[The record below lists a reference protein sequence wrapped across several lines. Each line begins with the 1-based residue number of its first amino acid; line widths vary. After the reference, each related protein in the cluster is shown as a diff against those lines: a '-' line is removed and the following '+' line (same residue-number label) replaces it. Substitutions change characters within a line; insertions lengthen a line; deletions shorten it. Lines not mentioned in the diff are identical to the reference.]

1 VFSLVLGSR
10 KWQKVGLAANL
21 AGAVL
26 LWLSF
31 QATSSNLKIVTTT
44 DHRTA
49 LCAAGRALIVD
60 DPLHGGTAFGVA
72 RCPEWENARP
82 AAVVNVELPFLVT
95 LGFILLLLG
104 FAVQYFSIPNPETIE
119 HLREELKLLRKLRKK
134 QS

>member
-1 VFSLVLGSR
+1 MFGSR
-10 KWQKVGLAANL
+10 RWQKLGAALNL

-31 QATSSNLKIVTTT
+31 QATSSNLKIVTTI

-49 LCAAGRALIVD
+49 LCSGGRALIVD
-60 DPLHGGTAFGVA
+60 DPIHHGTSFGLS

-104 FAVQYFSIPNPETIE
+104 FLVQYFSIPDPGTVEQ
-119 HLREELKLLRKLRKK
+119 LRQELKLQRKLRKK
-134 QS
+134 QT

>member
-1 VFSLVLGSR
+1 MLASR
-10 KWQKVGLAANL
+10 GWQKLAAALNL
-21 AGAVL
+21 VGAVL

-31 QATSSNLKIVTTT
+31 QATSSNLRIVTTA

-49 LCAAGRALIVD
+49 LCAGGRALIVD
-60 DPLHGGTAFGVA
+60 DPIHGGTGYGIA

-104 FAVQYFSIPNPETIE
+104 FIVQYFSIPGPETVE
-119 HLREELKLLRKLRKK
+119 QLRRELKLLRKLHKK